1 MPFSKKILAGSVFI
15 AASLSAAAAHPGH
28 GMEPGALAGAVHFFS
43 GLDHLSA
50 TIAAA
55 IAGAILAKKWNG
67 AVVWFAGFS
76 VLFALYHQ
84 AAFFHDLKWNAFDTG
99 FMGAAMT
106 TLAAVFSAA
115 RIFMNRSRI
124 ERTAP

>member
-1 MPFSKKILAGSVFI
+1 MSFSKKILAGSVFI
-15 AASLSAAAAHPGH
+15 AASIGAATAHPGH
-28 GMEPGALAGAVHFFS
+28 GPEPGALAGAVHFFS

-55 IAGAILAKKWNG
+55 IAGAILAKKWSG
-67 AVVWFAGFS
+67 AAVWFAGFS
-76 VLFALYHQ
+76 VLFALYHE
-84 AAFFHDLKWNAFDTG
+84 AAFFQDLKWNAFDVG

-106 TLAAVFSAA
+106 TLAAVFFAA
-115 RIFMNRSRI
+115 KVFIKRSRF